1 MKYKYRY
8 IKNDDP
14 SGKYMKNFLE
24 FFFERVWVR
33 KKRPHHGNR

>member
-14 SGKYMKNFLE
+14 SGKYMKNFLD
-24 FFFERVWVR
+24 FFL
-33 KKRPHHGNR
+33 KGYG